1 MKDKGFEHHI
11 KYIIKGLALAYVF
24 TLVLV
29 LVVSFLLTYTR
40 LKESTI
46 PLLNTIIMIISI
58 SVGAIYIAVNIGE
71 RGWLNGGILGV
82 FYFIILILFNYL
94 FVKPFTFDIFS
105 ISKFFISLITG
116 IIGGI
121 LGINL
126 K

>member
-1 MKDKGFEHHI
+1 MRDKGLGNNI
-11 KYIIKGLALAYVF
+11 KYMFKALVLAYIL

-29 LVVSFLLTYTR
+29 LIISFLLTYTS
-40 LKESTI
+40 LKESNI
-46 PLLNTIIMIISI
+46 PLLNTIIMVISI
-58 SVGAIYIAVNIGE
+58 SFGGVYIAVKIEEN
-71 RGWLNGGILGV
+71 GWLNGGILGIL
-82 FYFIILILFNYL
+82 YFLILVFLNYL

-105 ISKFFISLITG
+105 ISKFLISLITG

>member
-82 FYFIILILFNYL
+82 FYFVILILFNYL

>member
-11 KYIIKGLALAYVF
+11 KYIIKGLVLAYVF

-82 FYFIILILFNYL
+82 FYFVILILFNYL